1 MQTLDTRTLI
11 SSGRALMPTDAAPTV
26 LQWQDENGEAQSLE
40 LLKVL
45 RILPEKR
52 VVALARWRG
61 QHVLAKLFFARVR
74 WPQHLQREID
84 GVQAIVT
91 AGIATPAV
99 LASGTS
105 VDGGTGVLLLQYIE
119 SSETVGQRWGRV
131 TAAEREI
138 LLRKVVTLIADCHGR
153 GLVQKDIHLD
163 NFLLSNEQLP
173 STQSQNEVVYLL
185 DAAAVSVHPGESHG
199 VDSVR
204 SLQNLALLFAQFPV
218 QNDAQVPA
226 LYALYCSLRPQLE
239 MSVDPCMFS
248 ALLQQNRLARLRVV
262 LDKLYRETSAHAC
275 VQKRDRFVVY
285 RRALE
290 SPQLQEFLQAPDDF
304 IARGRLLKNGNSS
317 TVALVQI
324 AGRDYVL
331 KRYNIKSFW
340 HGLRR
345 ALRPSRAWVS
355 WRNAHMLEMLGVA
368 TPQPLLMME
377 RRCGALRREAYFLS
391 EFVAGEDVLRYLA
404 KEPINSAAWERVLTQ
419 FGQLFQVMC
428 DYHIVHGDMKA
439 TNFISTAAAL
449 IVLDLDAMRKEPD
462 KERFRNAFGRD
473 LQRFI
478 ANWQDKPECAARVLT
493 LVEQSGQ
500 HLTSQPADS

>member
-1 MQTLDTRTLI
+1 
-11 SSGRALMPTDAAPTV
+11 
-26 LQWQDENGEAQSLE
+26 
-40 LLKVL
+40 
-45 RILPEKR
+45 
-52 VVALARWRG
+52 
-61 QHVLAKLFFARVR
+61 
-74 WPQHLQREID
+74 
-84 GVQAIVT
+84 
-91 AGIATPAV
+91 
-99 LASGTS
+99 
-105 VDGGTGVLLLQYIE
+105 
-119 SSETVGQRWGRV
+119 
-131 TAAEREI
+131 
-138 LLRKVVTLIADCHGR
+138 
-153 GLVQKDIHLD
+153 
-163 NFLLSNEQLP
+163 
-173 STQSQNEVVYLL
+173 
-185 DAAAVSVHPGESHG
+185 
-199 VDSVR
+199 VR

-218 QNDAQVPA
+218 HNDAQVPA
-226 LYALYCSLRPQLE
+226 LYQLYCSLRPQTEL
-239 MSVDPCMFS
+239 SSDPCMFS

-262 LDKLYRETSAHAC
+262 LDKLYRETSANVC
-275 VQKRDRFVVY
+275 IQKRDRFVVY

-290 SPQLQEFLQAPDDF
+290 SPQLQEFLKMPDEF
-304 IARGRLLKNGNSS
+304 ITRGQLLKNGNSS

-377 RRCGALRREAYFLS
+377 RRFGALRREAYFLS
-391 EFVAGEDVLRYLA
+391 EFVPGEDVLRYLA

-419 FGQLFQVMC
+419 FSQLFQVMR

-439 TNFISTAAAL
+439 SNFISTTAAL
-449 IVLDLDAMRKEPD
+449 IVLDLDAMRTEPD
-462 KERFRNAFGRD
+462 KERFRKAFGRD

-478 ANWQDKPECAARVLT
+478 ANWQDKPEYAARVLS

>member
-11 SSGRALMPTDAAPTV
+11 SSGRALLPTEAAPAV
-26 LQWQDENGEAQSLE
+26 LRWQDAHGEAQSLE
-40 LLKVL
+40 LLKVF
-45 RILPEKR
+45 RVLPEKR
-52 VVALARWRG
+52 VVALAHWRG
-61 QHVLAKLFFARVR
+61 QRVLAKLFFSRLR

-84 GVQAIVT
+84 GVQAIVA
-91 AGIATPAV
+91 AGVATPAV

-119 SSETVGQRWGRV
+119 NSETVGQHWVR
-131 TAAEREI
+131 AADAEREI
-138 LLRKVVTLIADCHGR
+138 LLRKVVTLIAECHRR
-153 GLVQKDIHLD
+153 GLLQKDIHLD
-163 NFLLSNEQLP
+163 NFLLANEQ
-173 STQSQNEVVYLL
+173 SQDEVLYLL
-185 DAAAVSVHPGESHG
+185 DAAAVSVDTGEPHG
-199 VDSVR
+199 VDGVR

-218 QNDAQVPA
+218 HNDAQVPS
-226 LYALYCSLRPQLE
+226 LYQLYCSLRPQTEL
-239 MSVDPCMFS
+239 STDPCMFS

-262 LDKLYRETSAHAC
+262 LDKLYRETSAHVC
-275 VQKRDRFVVY
+275 IQKRDCFVVY

-290 SPQLQEFLQAPDDF
+290 SPQLQEFLKVPDEF
-304 IARGRLLKNGNSS
+304 IARGQLLKNGNSS

-331 KRYNIKSFW
+331 KRYNIKNLW
-340 HGLRR
+340 HGLCR
-345 ALRPSRAWVS
+345 AFYPSRAWVS

-377 RRCGALRREAYFLS
+377 RRFGALRREAYFLS
-391 EFVAGEDVLRYLA
+391 EFVPGEDVLRYLA

-419 FGQLFQVMC
+419 FSQLFQVMR

-439 TNFISTAAAL
+439 SNFISTTAAL
-449 IVLDLDAMRKEPD
+449 IVLDLDAMRNEPD
-462 KERFRNAFGRD
+462 KERFRKAFSRD

-478 ANWQDKPECAARVLT
+478 ANWQDKPEYAARVLS

>member
-1 MQTLDTRTLI
+1 MQILDTRTLI
-11 SSGRALMPTDAAPTV
+11 SSGRALMSTDAEPAV
-26 LQWQDENGEAQSLE
+26 LPWLDAGGEAQSLE
-40 LLKVL
+40 LLKVF

-61 QHVLAKLFFARVR
+61 QRVLAKLFFARLR

-84 GVQAIVT
+84 GIRAIVA
-91 AGIATPAV
+91 AGIATPA
-99 LASGTS
+99 LLETGKS

-119 SSETVGQRWGRV
+119 NSETVGQRWELAPP
-131 TAAEREI
+131 TEREI

-153 GLVQKDIHLD
+153 GLLQKDIHLD
-163 NFLLSNEQLP
+163 NFLLSA
-173 STQSQNEVVYLL
+173 EVLYLL
-185 DAAAVSVHPGESHG
+185 DAAAVSVHTGEPHG
-199 VDSVR
+199 VDGVR

-218 QNDAQVPA
+218 HNDAQVPA
-226 LYALYCSLRPQLE
+226 LYELYRRLRPHTAL
-239 MSVDPCMFS
+239 SPDLCVFS

-262 LDKLYRETSAHAC
+262 LDKLYRDTSAHVC
-275 VQKRDRFVVY
+275 IQKRDRFVVY

-290 SPQLQEFLQAPDDF
+290 SPQLQEFLRAPDDF

-404 KEPINSAAWERVLTQ
+404 KEPINSAAWERVLAQ
-419 FGQLFQVMC
+419 FGQLFQVMR

-439 TNFISTAAAL
+439 TNFISTADAL
-449 IVLDLDAMRKEPD
+449 IVLDLDAMHKAPD
-462 KERFRNAFGRD
+462 KERFRNAFGKD

-478 ANWQDKPECAARVLT
+478 ANWQDKPECAARVLR

-500 HLTSQPADS
+500 H

>member
-11 SSGRALMPTDAAPTV
+11 SSGRALLATDATPAV
-26 LQWQDENGEAQSLE
+26 LHWVDADGGAQSIE
-40 LLKVL
+40 LLKVF

-52 VVALARWRG
+52 VVALVRWRG

-84 GVQAIVT
+84 GVQAIMT
-91 AGIATPAV
+91 AGITTPVV
-99 LASGTS
+99 LSSGTS

-119 SSETVGQRWGRV
+119 NSETVGKRWERA
-131 TAAEREI
+131 TEDEREV

-153 GLVQKDIHLD
+153 GLLQKDIHLD
-163 NFLLSNEQLP
+163 NFLLQGAQLQE
-173 STQSQNEVVYLL
+173 SLVYLL
-185 DAAAVSVHPGESHG
+185 DAAAVSVHTGEPHG
-199 VDSVR
+199 VDSMR

-218 QNDAQVPA
+218 HNDTQVPT
-226 LYALYCSLRPQLE
+226 LYELYRSLRPQMEL
-239 MSVDPCMFS
+239 SADPCMFS

-262 LDKLYRETSAHAC
+262 IDKLYRETSAHVC

-304 IARGRLLKNGNSS
+304 IARGRLLKKGNSS

-340 HGLRR
+340 HGVRR

-419 FGQLFQVMC
+419 FGQLFQVMR

-439 TNFISTAAAL
+439 SNFISTADAL

-462 KERFRNAFGRD
+462 KERFRKAFGRD
-473 LQRFI
+473 LQRFA

-493 LVEQSGQ
+493 VVEQTDNQS
-500 HLTSQPADS
+500 AR

>member
-11 SSGRALMPTDAAPTV
+11 SSGRALLPTEAAPAV
-26 LQWQDENGEAQSLE
+26 LRWQDADGEAQSLE
-40 LLKVL
+40 LLKVF
-45 RILPEKR
+45 RVLPEKR

-61 QHVLAKLFFARVR
+61 QRVLAKLFFARMR
-74 WPQHLQREID
+74 WPQHLQRESD
-84 GVQAIVT
+84 GVQAIVA
-91 AGIATPAV
+91 AGVATPAV

-119 SSETVGQRWGRV
+119 NSETVGQHWER
-131 TAAEREI
+131 AADAEREI
-138 LLRKVVTLIADCHGR
+138 LLRKVVTLIAECHRR
-153 GLVQKDIHLD
+153 GLLQKDIHLD
-163 NFLLSNEQLP
+163 NFLLANEQL
-173 STQSQNEVVYLL
+173 QDEVLYLL
-185 DAAAVSVHPGESHG
+185 DAAAVSVDTGEPRG
-199 VDSVR
+199 VDGVR

-218 QNDAQVPA
+218 HNDAQVPA
-226 LYALYCSLRPQLE
+226 LYQLYCSLRPQTEL
-239 MSVDPCMFS
+239 SSDPCMFS

-262 LDKLYRETSAHAC
+262 LDKLYRETSANVC
-275 VQKRDRFVVY
+275 IQKRDRFVVY

-290 SPQLQEFLQAPDDF
+290 SPQLQEFLKMPDEF
-304 IARGRLLKNGNSS
+304 ITRGQLLKNGNSS

-324 AGRDYVL
+324 AGRHYVL
-331 KRYNIKSFW
+331 KRYNIKNFW

-377 RRCGALRREAYFLS
+377 RRFGALRREAYFLS
-391 EFVAGEDVLRYLA
+391 EFVPGEDVLRYLA

-419 FGQLFQVMC
+419 FSQLFQVMR

-439 TNFISTAAAL
+439 SNFISTTAAL
-449 IVLDLDAMRKEPD
+449 IVLDLDAMCIEPD
-462 KERFRNAFGRD
+462 KERFRKAFGRD

-478 ANWQDKPECAARVLT
+478 ANWQDKPEYAARVLS

-500 HLTSQPADS
+500 HLISQPADS

>member
-11 SSGRALMPTDAAPTV
+11 SSGRALQPTDAAPAV
-26 LQWQDENGEAQSLE
+26 LHWHDADGEAQSLE
-40 LLKVL
+40 LLKVF

-61 QHVLAKLFFARVR
+61 QCVLAKLFFARVR

-84 GVQAIVT
+84 GVQAIMT
-91 AGIATPAV
+91 AGIATPTV
-99 LASGTS
+99 LSSGAS

-119 SSETVGQRWGRV
+119 NSETVGKRWERA
-131 TAAEREI
+131 TADEREV

-153 GLVQKDIHLD
+153 GLLQKDIHLD
-163 NFLLSNEQLP
+163 NFLLQGAQLQE
-173 STQSQNEVVYLL
+173 SLVYML
-185 DAAAVSVHPGESHG
+185 DAAAVSVHTGEPHG
-199 VDSVR
+199 VDSVH
-204 SLQNLALLFAQFPV
+204 SLQNLALLFSQFPV
-218 QNDAQVPA
+218 HNDTQVPA
-226 LYALYCSLRPQLE
+226 LYALYRSLRPQMEL
-239 MSVDPCMFS
+239 SADPCMFS
-248 ALLQQNRLARLRVV
+248 ALLQQNRLGRLRVV
-262 LDKLYRETSAHAC
+262 IDKLYRETSAHVC

-290 SPQLQEFLQAPDDF
+290 SPQLQDFLQAPDEF

-404 KEPINSAAWERVLTQ
+404 KEPINSAAWERVLMQ

-439 TNFISTAAAL
+439 SNFISTADAL

-462 KERFRNAFGRD
+462 KERFRKAFGRD
-473 LQRFI
+473 LQRFT
-478 ANWQDKPECAARVLT
+478 ANWQDRPECAARVLT
-493 LVEQSGQ
+493 VVEQTDNQS
-500 HLTSQPADS
+500 AR

>member
-11 SSGRALMPTDAAPTV
+11 SSGRALMPTDADPAV
-26 LQWQDENGEAQSLE
+26 LQWQDADGETQSLE
-40 LLKVL
+40 LLKVF
-45 RILPEKR
+45 RVLPEKR

-61 QHVLAKLFFARVR
+61 QRVLAKLFFARLR

-84 GVQAIVT
+84 GVQAIVS
-91 AGIATPAV
+91 AGIATPVV

-119 SSETVGQRWGRV
+119 NSETVGQRWDHA
-131 TAAEREI
+131 TAVERAV
-138 LLRKVVTLIADCHGR
+138 LLRKVVMLIAECHRR
-153 GLVQKDIHLD
+153 GLLQKDIHLD
-163 NFLLSNEQLP
+163 NFLLSDDLL
-173 STQSQNEVVYLL
+173 YLL
-185 DAAAVSVHPGESHG
+185 DAAAVSIHTGEPHG
-199 VDSVR
+199 VDGVR

-218 QNDAQVPA
+218 HNDVQVPA
-226 LYALYCSLRPQLE
+226 LYELYRSLRPHTEL
-239 MSVDPCMFS
+239 SADPCMFS

-262 LDKLYRETSAHAC
+262 LDKLYRETSAHVC

-285 RRALE
+285 RRAME

-331 KRYNIKSFW
+331 KRYNIKGFW

-355 WRNAHMLEMLGVA
+355 WRNAHMLEMLGVT

-377 RRCGALRREAYFLS
+377 RRFGALRREAYFLS
-391 EFVAGEDVLRYLA
+391 EFVPGEDVLRYLA
-404 KEPINSAAWERVLTQ
+404 KEPINSAAWERVLAQ
-419 FGQLFQVMC
+419 FDELFRVMR

-439 TNFISTAAAL
+439 TNFISTADAL

-462 KERFRNAFGRD
+462 KERFRNAFGKD

-500 HLTSQPADS
+500 HLNSQPADS

>member
-1 MQTLDTRTLI
+1 MQTLDTRILI
-11 SSGRALMPTDAAPTV
+11 SSGRALLPTDSAPAV
-26 LQWQDENGEAQSLE
+26 LHWQDANGDAQTLE

-52 VVALARWRG
+52 VVALAHWRG
-61 QHVLAKLFFARVR
+61 QRVLAKLFFARVR

-91 AGIATPAV
+91 AGIATPAM
-99 LASGTS
+99 LASGSS

-119 SSETVGQRWGRV
+119 NSETVGQRWEHAN
-131 TAAEREI
+131 AAERDI

-153 GLVQKDIHLD
+153 GLLQKDIHLD
-163 NFLLSNEQLP
+163 NFLLSSEQLQD
-173 STQSQNEVVYLL
+173 SILYLL
-185 DAAAVSVHPGESHG
+185 DAAAVSVHTGEPHG

-218 QNDAQVPA
+218 HNDAQVPA
-226 LYALYCSLRPQLE
+226 LYELYRGLRLQMEL
-239 MSVDPCMFS
+239 SADPCMFS

-262 LDKLYRETSAHAC
+262 LDKLYRETSAHVC

-285 RRALE
+285 RRTLE
-290 SPQLQEFLQAPDDF
+290 SPQLQEFLRAPDDF

-317 TVALVQI
+317 TVAVVQI
-324 AGRDYVL
+324 DGTDYVL
-331 KRYNIKSFW
+331 KRYNIKSLW

-355 WRNAHMLEMLGVA
+355 WRNAHMLEMLGIA

-377 RRCGALRREAYFLS
+377 RRLGPLRREAYFLS
-391 EFVAGEDVLRYLA
+391 EFAQGEDVLRYLA
-404 KEPINSAAWERVLTQ
+404 KEPINSAAWEQVLAQ
-419 FGQLFQVMC
+419 FGQLFQVMR

-439 TNFISTAAAL
+439 TNFISTADKL

-462 KERFRNAFGRD
+462 KERFRKAFSQD

-478 ANWQDKPECAARVLT
+478 ANWQDKPECAARVLS
-493 LVEQSGQ
+493 LVEQTDNQSAG
-500 HLTSQPADS
+500 

>member
-11 SSGRALMPTDAAPTV
+11 SSGRALMPTDAEPAV
-26 LQWQDENGEAQSLE
+26 LPWLDADGEAQSLE
-40 LLKVL
+40 LLKVF

-61 QHVLAKLFFARVR
+61 QRVLAKLFFARLR

-84 GVQAIVT
+84 GIHAIVA
-91 AGIATPAV
+91 AGIATPAM
-99 LASGTS
+99 LATGTS

-119 SSETVGQRWGRV
+119 NSETVGQRWER
-131 TAAEREI
+131 APQAEREI

-153 GLVQKDIHLD
+153 GLLQKDIHLD
-163 NFLLSNEQLP
+163 NFLLSADVL
-173 STQSQNEVVYLL
+173 YLL
-185 DAAAVSVHPGESHG
+185 DAAAVSVHTGEPHG
-199 VDSVR
+199 VDGVR

-218 QNDAQVPA
+218 HNDAQVPA
-226 LYALYCSLRPQLE
+226 LYELYRSLRPHTEL
-239 MSVDPCMFS
+239 STDPCMFS

-275 VQKRDRFVVY
+275 IQKRDRFVVY
-285 RRALE
+285 RRSLE

-304 IARGRLLKNGNSS
+304 ITRGRLLKKGNSS

-404 KEPINSAAWERVLTQ
+404 KEPINSAAWERVLAQ
-419 FGQLFQVMC
+419 FGQLFQVMR

-439 TNFISTAAAL
+439 TNFISTADAL

-462 KERFRNAFGRD
+462 KERFRNAFGKD

-500 HLTSQPADS
+500 H